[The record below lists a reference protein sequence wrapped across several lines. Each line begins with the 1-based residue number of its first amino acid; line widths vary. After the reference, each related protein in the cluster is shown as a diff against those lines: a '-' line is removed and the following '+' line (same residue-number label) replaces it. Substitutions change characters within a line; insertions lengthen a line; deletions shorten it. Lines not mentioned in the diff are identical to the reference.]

1 MSILEKNHDYYSKQ
15 YPYKDQMKKALVCFT
30 IEQTLLEIGGMRM
43 LSAVNKVL
51 EQKYQCKIV
60 DCYENPQFFHET
72 IKYLFQDLHTNII
85 KKINDRLEDFIY
97 PEQILEFIEK
107 TQK

>member
-1 MSILEKNHDYYSKQ
+1 MSILEKNHTVLSTSH
-15 YPYKDQMKKALVCFT
+15 PYKDQIKKALVCFT
-30 IEQTLLEIGGMRM
+30 IEQILLEIGGTRM
-43 LSAVNKVL
+43 LSAVDKVL

-85 KKINDRLEDFIY
+85 KKINDRLADFVY
-97 PEQILEFIEK
+97 PEQIMEFIEEI
-107 TQK
+107 QK